1 MSRAARG
8 CPAAVTLA
16 LARHL
21 KGMDAPFHAGELEMQ
36 RRAGVVE
43 EARRVAAIIA
53 PGLPAGAGPFLARQ
67 RLAVAATLEPSG
79 RVWAS
84 LLTGPPG
91 FLAPVG
97 EGLVRIGA
105 RWIPG
110 DPLLGNL
117 AARPELGLLA
127 IDPSRRQRM
136 RFNGRG
142 MVSPQGVFLLVDRAY
157 ANCTRFIQR
166 RRLVGEV
173 ADEAVATRVGRALTE
188 AQQEWIASADTLF
201 VASAHPEAGADASHR
216 GGFPG
221 FARVV
226 DAQHLVFEDYPGNAM
241 FNTLGN
247 LQVHPYL
254 GLLFVDFAG
263 GGVLQVSGR
272 ARVGADRSV
281 EATIEEVRE
290 TPAASPLR
298 FDFVDYSPANPPL
311 TIQWS
316 VPSRSTTE
324 RHSMTESQKER
335 TT

>member
-1 MSRAARG
+1 
-8 CPAAVTLA
+8 
-16 LARHL
+16 
-21 KGMDAPFHAGELEMQ
+21 MQ
-36 RRAGVVE
+36 RRAGVME
-43 EARRVAAIIA
+43 EARRVGAIIA

-67 RLAVAATLEPSG
+67 RLAVAATLEPGG

-97 EGLVRIGA
+97 ADLLRIGA

-127 IDPSRRQRM
+127 IDPGRRQRM

-142 MVSPQGVFLLVDRAY
+142 LVSPEGVFLLVDRAY

-166 RRLVGEV
+166 RRLAGEAPGEV
-173 ADEAVATRVGRALTE
+173 AATRIGGALTE
-188 AQQEWIASADTLF
+188 AQQAWIASADTFF

-216 GGFPG
+216 GGLPG
-221 FARVV
+221 FVRVV
-226 DAQHLVFEDYPGNAM
+226 DAQRLVFDDYPGNAM

-247 LQVHPYL
+247 LQVHPRL

-263 GGVLQVSGR
+263 GGVLQLSSR

-298 FDFVDYSPANPPL
+298 FDFVEYSPANPEL
-311 TIQWS
+311 TIS
-316 VPSRSTTE
+316 PSAASRSMTE
-324 RHSMTESQKER
+324 RHEER

>member
-1 MSRAARG
+1 VSEVSRIGARIR
-8 CPAAVTLA
+8 ATAVTLA
-16 LARHL
+16 RARHL
-21 KGMDAPFHAGELEMQ
+21 KGVDAPFHAGELEMQ

-53 PGLPAGAGPFLARQ
+53 PGLPAGAEPFLARQ
-67 RLAVAATLEPSG
+67 RLAVAATLEPGG

-84 LLTGPPG
+84 LLAGPPG

-97 EGLVRIGA
+97 EDLLRIGA

-127 IDPSRRQRM
+127 IDPGRRQRM

-142 MVSPQGVFLLVDRAY
+142 LVSPEGVFLLVDRAY

-166 RRLVGEV
+166 RRLVGEAPVGEAPGDV
-173 ADEAVATRVGRALTE
+173 AATRIGGALTD
-188 AQQEWIASADTLF
+188 AQQAWIASADTLF

-221 FARVV
+221 FVRVV
-226 DAQHLVFEDYPGNAM
+226 DARRLVFDDYPGNAM

-247 LQVHPYL
+247 LQVHPLL

-263 GGVLQVSGR
+263 GGVLQLSGR

-290 TPAASPLR
+290 TPAACPLR
-298 FDFVDYSPANPPL
+298 FELVDYSPANPPL
-311 TIQWS
+311 TS
-316 VPSRSTTE
+316 E
-324 RHSMTESQKER
+324 RQKER

>member
-1 MSRAARG
+1 
-8 CPAAVTLA
+8 
-16 LARHL
+16 
-21 KGMDAPFHAGELEMQ
+21 
-36 RRAGVVE
+36 VE

-53 PGLPAGAGPFLARQ
+53 PGLPAGAEPFLARQ
-67 RLAVAATLEPSG
+67 RLAVAATLEPGG

-97 EGLVRIGA
+97 EDLLRIGA

-127 IDPSRRQRM
+127 IDPGRRQRM
-136 RFNGRG
+136 RLNGRG
-142 MVSPQGVFLLVDRAY
+142 MVSPEGVFLLVDRAY
-157 ANCTRFIQR
+157 ANCTKYIQR
-166 RRLVGEV
+166 RRLAGEAAGEV
-173 ADEAVATRVGRALTE
+173 AATRIGGALTA
-188 AQQEWIASADTLF
+188 AQQAWIASADTLF

-221 FARVV
+221 FVRVV
-226 DAQHLVFEDYPGNAM
+226 DAQRLVFEDYPGNAM

-247 LQVHPYL
+247 LQVHPWL

-263 GGVLQVSGR
+263 GGVLQLSGR

-281 EATIEEVRE
+281 EMTIEEVRE
-290 TPAASPLR
+290 TPAAFPLR
-298 FDFVDYSPANPPL
+298 YDFVDYSPVNPRL
-311 TIQWS
+311 TTQ
-316 VPSRSTTE
+316 PAAASRSTTE
-324 RHSMTESQKER
+324 RHSMTG
-335 TT
+335 

>member
-1 MSRAARG
+1 VTID
-8 CPAAVTLA
+8 CTFVTLA
-16 LARHL
+16 DIRHL

-43 EARRVAAIIA
+43 EARRVAAIFA
-53 PGLPAGAGPFLARQ
+53 PGLPDGAGPFLARQ
-67 RLAVAATLEPSG
+67 RLAVAATLDPAG

-97 EGLVRIGA
+97 DDLLRIDA
-105 RWIPG
+105 RRIAG
-110 DPLLGNL
+110 DPLLENL

-142 MVSPQGVFLLVDRAY
+142 MVSSDGVFLLVDRAY
-157 ANCTRFIQR
+157 GNCARFIQR

-173 ADEAVATRVGRALTE
+173 DGDVAATLIGGALTE
-188 AQQEWIASADTLF
+188 AQQEWIASTDTLF
-201 VASAHPEAGADASHR
+201 LASAHPGAPDGGADASHR

-221 FARVV
+221 FVRVL
-226 DAQHLVFEDYPGNAM
+226 DEGRIAFEDYPGNAM

-247 LQVHPYL
+247 LQVYPHV

-263 GGVLQVSGR
+263 GGVLQLSGR
-272 ARVGADRSV
+272 ARIGADRSV

-290 TPAASPLR
+290 TPAAFPLR
-298 FDFVDYSPANPPL
+298 FEFVDYSPANPRF
-311 TIQWS
+311 TVQ
-316 VPSRSTTE
+316 RQE
-324 RHSMTESQKER
+324 ER